1 MPVSSAGHA
10 GALVSEGGTATAPT
24 PPPKSLAFGERKRA
38 DLMRLLTQR
47 DWTST

>member
-1 MPVSSAGHA
+1 MPVSAAGHA

-24 PPPKSLAFGERKRA
+24 PPKSLVLGERKRA